1 MTDHSLPEP
10 CPARRARTRVI
21 DRPHPVDF
29 GEFHVHYRGPYVR
42 WAALHL
48 GSRADAE
55 DTVDEVML
63 ELMAKWPVITDQPNP
78 PAYAWAVLKNRT
90 IDAVRARRRRPM
102 VMDIAAFESSALSH
116 ATVDPISELETS
128 LAIHAA
134 IRQLPERQRD
144 VVVMRFCLGHTT
156 RQTAD
161 VLGISEAT
169 VRSTVRDARRRLA
182 RTLGLDPE
190 RKTQ

>member
-1 MTDHSLPEP
+1 MNINGLPTP
-10 CPARRARTRVI
+10 RPARRSRTRLI
-21 DRPHPVDF
+21 ERPEPQEF
-29 GEFHVHYRGPYVR
+29 GAFHERYRGDYVR
-42 WAALHL
+42 WAAVHL

-55 DTVDEVML
+55 DAVDDVML
-63 ELMAKWPVITDQPNP
+63 ELMAKWPAIASQPNP
-78 PAYAWAVLKNRT
+78 PAYAWTVLKNRT
-90 IDAVRARRRRPM
+90 IDAVRARQRRPM
-102 VMDIAAFESSALSH
+102 VMDVAAFESTALAH

-134 IRQLPERQRD
+134 IRQLPERQQD
-144 VVVMRFCLGHTT
+144 VVVMRFCLGHST
-156 RQTAD
+156 RRTAD

-190 RKTQ
+190 RKTP